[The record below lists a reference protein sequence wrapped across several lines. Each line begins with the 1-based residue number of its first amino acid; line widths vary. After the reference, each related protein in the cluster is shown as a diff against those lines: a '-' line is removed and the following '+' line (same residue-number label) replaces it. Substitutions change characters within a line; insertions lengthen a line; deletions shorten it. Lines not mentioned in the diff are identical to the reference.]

1 MLLVERIKQT
11 INKRP
16 NHRKIKLSPLPDT
29 PKVIV
34 EGKELFILYE
44 NGSKE
49 FWGMELDDDLEET
62 ASKMELELRA
72 IKWVKSE
79 IERFI
84 GDLTEDLR
92 FT

>member
-1 MLLVERIKQT
+1 M
-11 INKRP
+11 
-16 NHRKIKLSPLPDT
+16 

-44 NGSKE
+44 NGSEE
-49 FWGMELDDDLEET
+49 FWGKELDDDLEET

-84 GDLTEDLR
+84 GDLR
-92 FT
+92 I